1 MAKRS
6 ASARTKGWPSLFD
19 DPSWTRVRQR
29 FPIAAYSEFMPPPR
43 IGQKPYGTWAR
54 SPFIESDPWGWR
66 ITPYETDRHL
76 RPGLV
81 TIGSQLLNDLVAV
94 AEGQQHNIGEMHLAD
109 NPYWPKSLS
118 ERAASLTHERFLVLS
133 PLALSLT
140 QDDKGHVRWTLFGG
154 SEQGPSRGFW
164 KSFYSAPGV
173 EVGAEQAQAL
183 LAVIL
188 IRAYGEPGSITSDLK
203 SAGVRIL
210 PDMPDDVFP
219 EWHHEQLPSW
229 AQSMLLGES
238 ESLDGVRYLLTF
250 RPFEKLPP
258 RIQGAYL
265 EGRLA
270 LLPYPG
276 SLVLWGSPHYRA
288 LNSGLPGATQIPL
301 LQSIA
306 RHEGRNGIRVPQSGW
321 MHEPIPGREQH
332 APQLGPL
339 RNTFRRSH
347 RWEKLER
354 DDDTLS
360 VAREDAVHKVLFS
373 AHPDDIGLYGKP
385 MARNAQVWSDSF
397 EPCCMVPRPT
407 ARSCTAPWSA

>member
-1 MAKRS
+1 VRP
-6 ASARTKGWPSLFD
+6 AS
-19 DPSWTRVRQR
+19 
-29 FPIAAYSEFMPPPR
+29 I
-43 IGQKPYGTWAR
+43 
-54 SPFIESDPWGWR
+54 
-66 ITPYETDRHL
+66 
-76 RPGLV
+76 
-81 TIGSQLLNDLVAV
+81 
-94 AEGQQHNIGEMHLAD
+94 
-109 NPYWPKSLS
+109 
-118 ERAASLTHERFLVLS
+118 
-133 PLALSLT
+133 
-140 QDDKGHVRWTLFGG
+140 
-154 SEQGPSRGFW
+154 
-164 KSFYSAPGV
+164 

-210 PDMPDDVFP
+210 PDMPDDAFP
-219 EWHHEQLPSW
+219 DWHHGQLPSW

-288 LNSGLPGATQIPL
+288 LNSGLPGAIQIPL

-321 MHEPIPGREQH
+321 MHEPVPGREQH